1 MRPLVRAMLGCL
13 LGALLVAGSAARAAP
28 AQVRLAVGGKGL
40 FYYLPLTI
48 AESRGYFR
56 DAGLEVEISD
66 FPGGAKALQAL
77 VGGSADVV
85 AGSFEH
91 VVNMRARGQALQAF
105 SLIARYPAIVLAVR
119 ADFDD
124 YRGPADLAGRVV
136 GLTAPGSSTHLFLN
150 KLLADA
156 SVPSSAVSVLGVGA
170 GASAVAAIR
179 RGEIDA
185 LVHLDPV
192 IEALDTT
199 GAVRVVVD
207 TRTEAGAAKVY
218 GGPYHAA
225 CLYAKKEY
233 LQQNPD
239 LIRRLATAQARA
251 LRWLA
256 EASNEDIMG
265 AVPSALW
272 QGDRE
277 AYARALA
284 KNRAIWS
291 PDGYLG
297 QAGARNVL
305 DTLARFEAFVAEANI
320 EVDTLMVDP
329 LAPEGD

>member
-1 MRPLVRAMLGCL
+1 MRIPSGALLWVLLACL
-13 LGALLVAGSAARAAP
+13 LGVGGAARAAP
-28 AQVRLAVGGKGL
+28 IEVRLAVGGKGL
-40 FYYLPLTI
+40 FYYLPLTV
-48 AESRGYFR
+48 AESRGYFTE
-56 DAGLEVEISD
+56 AGLAVEIAD

-91 VVNMRARGQALQAF
+91 VVNMRARGQALRAF

-119 ADFDD
+119 ADFNA
-124 YRGPADLAGRVV
+124 YQTPADLAGRVV

-156 SVPSSAVSVLGVGA
+156 GVPSSAVSVLGVGA
-170 GASAVAAIR
+170 GASAVAAMR

-192 IEALDTT
+192 IEELDAA
-199 GAVRVVVD
+199 GAIRVVID
-207 TRTEAGAAKVY
+207 TRTEAGAAQIY

-225 CLYAKKEY
+225 CLYTTDTY

-239 LIRRLATAQARA
+239 IIRRLAEAQARA
-251 LRWLA
+251 LRWMA
-256 EASNEDIMG
+256 EASNEDIM
-265 AVPSALW
+265 AAIPPELW
-272 QGDRE
+272 QRNRA

-291 PDGYLG
+291 TDGQLG
-297 QAGARNVL
+297 QSGARNVL
-305 DTLARFEAFVAEANI
+305 ETLARFEPFVADAN
-320 EVDTLMVDP
+320 VDVDALMVNP
-329 LAPEGD
+329 TAAEGD